1 MIIPAIILDHFI
13 HLFINYLKIHY
24 WGQYHENENFHI
36 CQFVVYIYLYILI
49 YIYLDLS
56 QLGVDLFSPI
66 LRNSDTES
74 IKSDSD
80 APPSKRRRLSVS
92 SQVQIFSSNDKIK

>member
-1 MIIPAIILDHFI
+1 MAMT
-13 HLFINYLKIHY
+13 NSQ
-24 WGQYHENENFHI
+24 G
-36 CQFVVYIYLYILI
+36 
-49 YIYLDLS
+49 DLS

-80 APPSKRRRLSVS
+80 APPSKRRRLLVS
-92 SQVQIFSSNDKIK
+92 SQEVLEHFVNRASPNDNL